1 MAKLAK
7 KVAVITGRSSG
18 IGLITAQTFVE
29 HGARVAIFGRDQKA
43 LDSAVA
49 SLGNAAIAVQGDVT
63 RPADLERLYQKTVE
77 AFGKVDIVFANA
89 GVVQFRPIE
98 HSDEAFFDQMMDI
111 NAKGAFLT
119 VRAAL
124 PHLNPGASIVF
135 NSSLVANKG
144 YANCA
149 AYSAAKGAVN
159 GMMRALAAELIPKG
173 IRVNAVSPG
182 PIETPIYG
190 KMELPKEMLQGLG
203 AALTAAS
210 PVKRFGTGQEVAN
223 AVAFLASPES
233 SYVIGTE
240 LAVDGGMGPL

>member
-7 KVAVITGRSSG
+7 KVAVITGGSSG

-43 LDSAVA
+43 LDSAAA

-63 RPADLERLYQKTVE
+63 KAADLERLFQKTAE
-77 AFGKVDIVFANA
+77 TFGKVDIVFANA
-89 GVVQFRPIE
+89 GAVQFRPIE
-98 HSDEAFFDQMMDI
+98 HADEEFFDRLMNV

-119 VRAAL
+119 ARAAMA
-124 PHLNPGASIVF
+124 HLNPGASIIF
-135 NSSLVANKG
+135 NSSLLATKG
-144 YANCA
+144 FANCA
-149 AYSAAKGAVN
+149 VYSAAKGAVS
-159 GMMRALAAELIPKG
+159 GMMRSLAAELIPKG

-190 KMELPKEMLQGLG
+190 KLELPKEMVEGLG
-203 AALTAAS
+203 QTLAAAS

-233 SYVIGTE
+233 SYVVGTE